1 MRPPPPLEATFAWL
15 DEVPFGFALA
25 ARNGETVWLSRQA
38 LEMLGPEGYIDTE
51 MFGRALAGEGSAR
64 ELNLGDRVFAVTA
77 SPVPDHVLFTYRDI
91 TAERAAPLPRVV
103 KSSPPPAAAR
113 VLVVEDNRVNQ
124 LVAVGQLQRLGHE
137 CAVAASGAEAIEAVA
152 RERFDIVLMDVQM
165 PDMDGYEVARRIRSM
180 PPPANAIS
188 IIGITAHAIAG
199 QREKCMAAGMNDY
212 LAKPVPLEQ
221 LGAIVRLWTGGPD
234 PETAGS
240 ATQELIERDDDQYV
254 LDRARVSTF
263 LAMNRTQEGFLDGL
277 VKVFRMDVPS
287 RIAALR
293 AAAADGN
300 SEGLFLAAHAM
311 KSSSGSVGAKRM
323 LAMAS
328 SLEEAARAGRLEGA
342 EAAIDQLAVEF
353 RRVVAAYDGIIR
365 RSSGK
370 FRPA

>member
-15 DEVPFGFALA
+15 DEVPLGFALA
-25 ARNGETVWLSRQA
+25 ARNGVTVWLNRLA
-38 LEMLGPEGYIDTE
+38 LEMLGPEGHIDTE

-64 ELNLGDRVFAVTA
+64 ELDLGDRVFAVTA

-91 TAERAAPLPRVV
+91 TAERANPLPRVV
-103 KSSPPPAAAR
+103 KSSLPSAAAR

-165 PDMDGYEVARRIRSM
+165 PDIDGYEVTRRIRSM

-188 IIGITAHAIAG
+188 IIGVTAHAIAG
-199 QREKCMAAGMNDY
+199 QRERCMAAGMNDY
-212 LAKPVPLEQ
+212 LAKPVSLEQ

-240 ATQELIERDDDQYV
+240 TAQELIGRDDQYV

-277 VKVFRMDVPS
+277 VKVFRMDVPL

-293 AAAADGN
+293 AAAAAGN
-300 SEGLFLAAHAM
+300 LEGLFLAAHAM

-342 EAAIDQLAVEF
+342 EASIDQLAVEF
-353 RRVVAAYDGIIR
+353 GRVVTAYDGIIR